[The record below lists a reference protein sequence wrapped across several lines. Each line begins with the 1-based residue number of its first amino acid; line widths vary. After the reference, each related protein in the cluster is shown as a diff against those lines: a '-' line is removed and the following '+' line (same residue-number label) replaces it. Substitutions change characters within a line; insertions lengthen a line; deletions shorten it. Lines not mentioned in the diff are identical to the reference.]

1 MGNRFIKLKEVQQ
14 LTGLS
19 RSSIYQYIQDG
30 TFPKQIAI
38 GVRAVAWIEIEIHD
52 WINKRIVASNPE
64 GAPLCGI
71 NKVSP

>member
-38 GVRAVAWIEIEIHD
+38 GLRAVAWIEIEIHD
-52 WINKRIVASNPE
+52 WINQRIEASNPK
-64 GAPLCGI
+64 GAPSCG
-71 NKVSP
+71 N